1 MPNYKYS
8 HEHLMSPDPQKT
20 ADFYIKMFG
29 AKTDRVEKLPS
40 GEMTIFLD
48 LNGTTIV
55 ISQKSQPP
63 FGHDHFGIAT
73 DDIEATVKDLKEAG
87 YKITVD
93 ITTLNPK
100 TKIADFLGPDSV
112 IVALVQE

>member
-8 HEHLMSPDPQKT
+8 HEHLMSPDPKKT

-29 AKTDRVEKLPS
+29 AKTDRVEQLPS
-40 GEMTIFLD
+40 GEMAIFLN

-63 FGHDHFGIAT
+63 FGHDHFGIET

-93 ITTLNPK
+93 ITAINPK
-100 TKIADFLGPDSV
+100 TKFADVLGPDNV
-112 IVALVQE
+112 LIGLVQE